1 MAFDYIYTVVSVNQE
16 FNVMEVQYTAVDHDA
31 VTISIPIP
39 FADQDLAEHIK
50 RYCPQV
56 NWANKL
62 KTYHQ
67 VSVGLSS
74 SVSGTP
80 SSPQSTWDS
89 VGSDT
94 EARLEAAIQ
103 RVLAKNAEG
112 TV

>member
-1 MAFDYIYTVVSVNQE
+1 MAFDYTYTVVSVNQE

-39 FADQDLAEHIK
+39 FADQDLTEHIK
-50 RYCPQV
+50 CYCPQV

-67 VSVGLSS
+67 VTVGLTAA
-74 SVSGTP
+74 VGVAPVVPSG
-80 SSPQSTWDS
+80 DNF
-89 VGSDT
+89 GSDY

>member
-1 MAFDYIYTVVSVNQE
+1 MAFDYTYTVVSVNPE
-16 FNVMEVQYTAVDHDA
+16 FNAMEVQYTAVDHDA
-31 VTISIPIP
+31 ITMSIPIP
-39 FADQDLAEHIK
+39 YADQDLAEHIK

-56 NWANKL
+56 NWANTL

-67 VSVGLSS
+67 VPVGLTAAV
-74 SVSGTP
+74 SVAPVAPSG
-80 SSPQSTWDS
+80 DIF
-89 VGSDT
+89 GSDY